1 MRPVENP
8 QGNPRRTNLPT
19 RHLRQSP
26 RRVRIEAS
34 QVQAVPIMNDSDFIQ
49 LTENVFTRI
58 QQALEDADLDFELPA
73 DGILEV
79 EFDDGSKL
87 IINRHSAAREIWV
100 AARSGGYHFDYD
112 ANTET
117 WVLDSDRSQE
127 LFTCLSRYCSQ
138 QAGEDVQLLPG

>member
-1 MRPVENP
+1 
-8 QGNPRRTNLPT
+8 
-19 RHLRQSP
+19 
-26 RRVRIEAS
+26 
-34 QVQAVPIMNDSDFIQ
+34 MNDSDFIQ

-100 AARSGGYHFDYD
+100 AARSGGFHFRHDD
-112 ANTET
+112 GAWHDTRDGT
-117 WVLDSDRSQE
+117 E
-127 LFTCLSRYCSQ
+127 LFAKLAALVASQ
-138 QAGEDVQLLPG
+138 GGGPVSFD